1 MERREC
7 EGTLV
12 IPVLVSLVAGWQTFK
27 LGKFELGD
35 LQSLPKNGK
44 FVTDRRYWK
53 NQNEAFVT
61 IAEELTEEITN
72 LSGELP

>member
-12 IPVLVSLVAGWQTFK
+12 IPVFLSSVASWQTFK
-27 LGKFELGD
+27 LGKFNIGD
-35 LQSLPKNGK
+35 LQPLPKNGK

-53 NQNEAFVT
+53 SQNEAFVT
-61 IAEELTEEITN
+61 IAEEFAEEIGKI
-72 LSGELP
+72 SGELP